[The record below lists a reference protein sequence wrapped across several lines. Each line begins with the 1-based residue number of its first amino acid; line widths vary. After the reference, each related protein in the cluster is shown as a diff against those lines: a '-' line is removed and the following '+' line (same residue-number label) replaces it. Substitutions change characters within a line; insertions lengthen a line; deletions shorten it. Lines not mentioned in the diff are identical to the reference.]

1 MNCIRDFGE
10 HWGLRQTRDVR
21 KVELSY
27 VLAGG
32 RPPEA
37 LIRNPLMDL
46 LAAVRAQG
54 SISGA
59 ARALC
64 CSYRHVWG
72 ELKRWERELGYGL
85 IVWDRGQP
93 ARLTEFAAK
102 LLWAERQAQARL
114 APQIAA
120 LHADLERAFALA
132 FDTEANVLVVRASHD
147 TALALL
153 AEHCLPA
160 RLHLDI
166 RFSGSADA
174 LSELKAGRCAIAGF
188 HLPPRTAASG
198 LFARTY
204 KPLLHPD
211 RHELLGFARRVQG
224 LAVSRGNPF
233 ELATIADVAARR
245 ARFVNRPHGTGTRLL
260 LDALCEQHGVAPSAL
275 IGYVHEEPSHAAVAQ
290 AVAAGAADTG
300 LCIEAAARS
309 RDLDFVPLLWEDYF
323 LVCDRSMLEQPA
335 LLALRAVLRSESWL
349 KRLATLAGYAPA
361 RSGELLPLRS
371 VLPWWGERAGK
382 PGRGGRKAG
391 R

>member
-1 MNCIRDFGE
+1 M
-10 HWGLRQTRDVR
+10 R

-27 VLAGG
+27 VLARG
-32 RPPEA
+32 RAPEA

-59 ARALC
+59 ARALGQ
-64 CSYRHVWG
+64 SYRHVWG
-72 ELKRWERELGYGL
+72 ELKRWERELGQPL
-85 IVWDRGQP
+85 IIWDRGQP

-153 AEHCLPA
+153 GEHCVPA

-174 LSELKAGRCAIAGF
+174 LMELKAGRCAVAGF
-188 HLPPRTAASG
+188 HLPPRTAANS

-204 KPLLHPD
+204 KPLLQPE

-224 LAVSRGNPF
+224 LAVERGNPL
-233 ELATIADVAARR
+233 ELSTIADVVARR
-245 ARFVNRPHGTGTRLL
+245 ARFVNRPVGTGTRLL

-275 IGYVHEEPSHAAVAQ
+275 VGYDREEPSHAAVAQ
-290 AVAAGAADTG
+290 AVASGAADTG

-309 RDLDFVPLLWEDYF
+309 RDLDFLPLLWEDYF
-323 LVCDRSMLEQPA
+323 LVCERPLLAQPA
-335 LLALRAVLRSESWL
+335 IRALQTVLRSESWL

-361 RSGELLPLRS
+361 RSGEALQLRS
-371 VLPWWGERAGK
+371 VLPWWGERAAEA
-382 PGRGGRKAG
+382 GRGGRSRGG

>member
-1 MNCIRDFGE
+1 M
-10 HWGLRQTRDVR
+10 R

-27 VLAGG
+27 ALARG
-32 RPPEA
+32 RAPEA

-46 LAAVRAQG
+46 LAAVREQG

-59 ARALC
+59 ARVLGQ
-64 CSYRHVWG
+64 SYRHVWG
-72 ELKRWERELGYGL
+72 ELKRWEQELGQPL

-93 ARLTEFAAK
+93 ARLTEFGVK

-147 TALALL
+147 SALALL
-153 AEHCLPA
+153 GDHCLPA

-166 RFSGSADA
+166 RFTGSADA
-174 LSELKAGRCAIAGF
+174 LAELKSGRCAIAGF
-188 HLPPRTAASG
+188 HLPPRTAVTS

-211 RHELLGFARRVQG
+211 RHELIGFARRVQG
-224 LAVSRGNPF
+224 LAVERGNP
-233 ELATIADVAARR
+233 LALSTIADVATRR
-245 ARFVNRPHGTGTRLL
+245 ARFVNRPIGTGTRLL
-260 LDALCEQHGVAPSAL
+260 LDALCEQQGVAR
-275 IGYVHEEPSHAAVAQ
+275 EEPSHAAVAQ
-290 AVAAGAADTG
+290 AVAAGTADAG
-300 LCIEAAARS
+300 LCIEVAARS

-323 LVCDRSMLEQPA
+323 LVYDRSLLAQPA
-335 LLALRAVLRSESWL
+335 VRALQAVLRSESWL

-361 RSGELLPLRS
+361 RSGEALKPDS
-371 VLPWWGERAGK
+371 VLPWWSERAEES
-382 PGRGGRKAG
+382 GRGGRKAK